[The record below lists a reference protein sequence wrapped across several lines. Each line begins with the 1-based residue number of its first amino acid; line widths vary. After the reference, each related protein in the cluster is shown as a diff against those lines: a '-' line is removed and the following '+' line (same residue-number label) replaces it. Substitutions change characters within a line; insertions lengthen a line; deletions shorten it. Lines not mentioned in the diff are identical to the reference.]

1 MSNKRNFNKHRNG
14 NNYRR
19 NNYNGQPRNQ
29 NDSGQNQNGPNQSE
43 HQNVSPEEKPEEK
56 TQPVMNKP
64 QEDHPKNPNF
74 RDDGKHRDDRRNN
87 DHPKQ
92 FTSEKKNS
100 NEEEDEVV
108 FPRKTN
114 GSWAFASTSPKGFEH
129 RKKVGSFDQL
139 QDRRVRSGYFG
150 DDDIWGADESLLDDI
165 REDLR
170 LDLPPLDK
178 ISDLNGLALQ
188 MNSMDYSEILSRSD
202 EEYHPTASLDF
213 SDD

>member
-19 NNYNGQPRNQ
+19 NNYNGQPRSQ
-29 NDSGQNQNGPNQSE
+29 NHSGQNPNGPNQSE
-43 HQNVSPEEKPEEK
+43 QQTTSPEEKSEEK
-56 TQPVMNKP
+56 TQPIMNKP
-64 QEDHPKNPNF
+64 QENRPKNPNF
-74 RDDGKHRDDRRNN
+74 RDDRKHRDDRRNN
-87 DHPKQ
+87 DRPKQ
-92 FTSEKKNS
+92 FNSEKKNS
-100 NEEEDEVV
+100 KEENDEVV

-170 LDLPPLDK
+170 LDLPPLDT

-202 EEYHPTASLDF
+202 EEFHPTASLDF

>member
-19 NNYNGQPRNQ
+19 NNCNGQPRNQ
-29 NDSGQNQNGPNQSE
+29 NHSGQNQNGPNRSE
-43 HQNVSPEEKPEEK
+43 QQNVSPEEKPEEK
-56 TQPVMNKP
+56 TQLVMNNP
-64 QEDHPKNPNF
+64 QENRPKNPNF
-74 RDDGKHRDDRRNN
+74 RDNKKHREDRENYNR
-87 DHPKQ
+87 PKQ

-100 NEEEDEVV
+100 KEEEDEVV

-114 GSWAFASTSPKGFEH
+114 GSWTFASTSPKGFEH

-165 REDLR
+165 REDMR
-170 LDLPPLDK
+170 LDLPPLDT

-202 EEYHPTASLDF
+202 EEFHPTASLDF

>member
-14 NNYRR
+14 NNYRH
-19 NNYNGQPRNQ
+19 NNYNDQPRNQ
-29 NDSGQNQNGPNQSE
+29 NHSGQNQNGPNRSE
-43 HQNVSPEEKPEEK
+43 QQNASPEEKSEEK
-56 TQPVMNKP
+56 AQPIMNKP
-64 QEDHPKNPNF
+64 QENHPKNSNF
-74 RDDGKHRDDRRNN
+74 RDDGKYRDDRRNN
-87 DHPKQ
+87 DRPKQ

-100 NEEEDEVV
+100 EEEDEVV

-188 MNSMDYSEILSRSD
+188 MNSMDYSEILSKSD

>member
-29 NDSGQNQNGPNQSE
+29 NHSGQNQNGPNQSE
-43 HQNVSPEEKPEEK
+43 QQNVSPEEKPEEK
-56 TQPVMNKP
+56 TQPVMNNP
-64 QEDHPKNPNF
+64 QENRPKNPNF
-74 RDDGKHRDDRRNN
+74 QYDNKHQDDRGNN

-92 FTSEKKNS
+92 FTSKKKNS
-100 NEEEDEVV
+100 KEEKDEVV

-139 QDRRVRSGYFG
+139 QDRRVRPGYFG

-170 LDLPPLDK
+170 LDLPPLDT

>member
-19 NNYNGQPRNQ
+19 NNYNGGQPRNQ
-29 NDSGQNQNGPNQSE
+29 NHSGQNPNGPNRSE
-43 HQNVSPEEKPEEK
+43 QQNVSPEEKPEEK
-56 TQPVMNKP
+56 TQPVMNNP
-64 QEDHPKNPNF
+64 QENRPKNPNF
-74 RDDGKHRDDRRNN
+74 RDDKKHRDDR
-87 DHPKQ
+87 PKQ

-100 NEEEDEVV
+100 KEEDDEVI

-170 LDLPPLDK
+170 LDLPPLDT

-188 MNSMDYSEILSRSD
+188 MNSMDYSEILSKSD

>member
-29 NDSGQNQNGPNQSE
+29 NQNGPNRSE
-43 HQNVSPEEKPEEK
+43 QQNASPEEKPEEK
-56 TQPVMNKP
+56 TQPVMNNP
-64 QEDHPKNPNF
+64 QENHPKNPNF
-74 RDDGKHRDDRRNN
+74 RYDNKHRDDRGNN
-87 DHPKQ
+87 DRPKQ

-100 NEEEDEVV
+100 KEEDNEVI

-150 DDDIWGADESLLDDI
+150 DDDIWGSDESLLDDI

-170 LDLPPLDK
+170 LDLPPLDT

-188 MNSMDYSEILSRSD
+188 MNSMDYSEILSKSD

>member
-29 NDSGQNQNGPNQSE
+29 NHSGQNQNGPNRSE
-43 HQNVSPEEKPEEK
+43 QQNTSPQEMSEEK
-56 TQPVMNKP
+56 TQPIMNKP
-64 QEDHPKNPNF
+64 QENRPKNPNF
-74 RDDGKHRDDRRNN
+74 RDDRKHRDDRRNN
-87 DHPKQ
+87 DRPKQ
-92 FTSEKKNS
+92 FNSEKKNS
-100 NEEEDEVV
+100 KEEEDEVI

-170 LDLPPLDK
+170 LDLPPLDT

-202 EEYHPTASLDF
+202 EEHHPTASLDF